1 MCVFSRFLYYFT
13 TMKVFSA
20 SQIRACD
27 TYTIHASKIT
37 SYELMERA
45 AGKCV
50 EWINENLPSDSVF
63 IVLCGSGNNGGDGLA
78 ITRMLHRQGYNAKAF
93 LLRLSDELTE
103 DCRKNFERL
112 AGIDKELLEIL
123 PEDSL
128 IADVPENVIIIDA
141 LLGTG
146 LNRPAEGW
154 VADFIEHI
162 NELGNQVVAIDIPSG
177 MPADSVPQEGAAIIK
192 ARHTLSFQFYKK
204 AFLHP
209 ETGRCAGDVHIL
221 DIGLS
226 AKFIS
231 STHTSFHILTKQHA
245 TNFLKPR
252 DRFTHKGDYGLAYI
266 VAGSKGM
273 MGAAVLAAKAA
284 LRSGAGKVKTLVP
297 ECGYEILQT
306 SVAEA
311 MCVVSGETCISRIKE
326 WEQATTV
333 GIGPGLGTSE
343 ATSRTFSEF
352 ITACKEPLVIDA
364 DGLNMLAADKD
375 LLHRIPAD
383 SVLTPHPKEFE
394 RLFGKSKDS
403 MFMLELARTQSMK
416 YNLYIVLKG
425 HNTAIVTPE
434 GECWYNQTGNPGMA
448 TGGSGDVLTGLI
460 TGLMAQGYDSFDAAC
475 MGVYL
480 HGLAGDYAAAKWGEH
495 AMSAGDIVD
504 NIGKAFLA
512 IS

>member
-1 MCVFSRFLYYFT
+1 
-13 TMKVFSA
+13 MKVFSA

-27 TYTIHASKIT
+27 TYTIHASKIS

-50 EWINENLPSDSVF
+50 AWINENLAADSVF

-112 AGIDKELLEIL
+112 AGIGSELVEIL

-128 IADVPENVIIIDA
+128 IADVPKHVTIIDA

-154 VADFIEHI
+154 VAEFIEHI
-162 NELGNQVVAIDIPSG
+162 NELGNQVIAIDIPSG
-177 MPADSVPQEGAAIIK
+177 MPADSIPKEGAAIMN
-192 ARHTLSFQFYKK
+192 ASHTLSFQFYKK
-204 AFLHP
+204 AFMHA
-209 ETGRCAGDVHIL
+209 ETGRCAGNVHIL

-231 STHTSFHILTKQHA
+231 STHTSFYIQGLEEAKAMYKQ
-245 TNFLKPR
+245 R
-252 DRFTHKGDYGLAYI
+252 DRFAHKGDYGLAYI

-297 ECGYEILQT
+297 ECGYDILQV
-306 SVAEA
+306 SVPEA
-311 MCVVSGETCISRIKE
+311 MCAVSGETCISRIKE

-343 ATSRTFSEF
+343 ATLRTFAEF
-352 ITACKEPLVIDA
+352 ITACKEPVVIDA
-364 DGLNMLAADKD
+364 DGLNMLAMEPD
-375 LLHRIPAD
+375 LLHKIPAD

-425 HNTAIVTPE
+425 HNTVIVTPE

-448 TGGSGDVLTGLI
+448 TGGSGDVLTGII
-460 TGLMAQGYDSFDAAC
+460 TGLMSQGYESFGAARL
-475 MGVYL
+475 GVYL
-480 HGLAGDYAAAKWGEH
+480 HGRAGDYAAAKWGEN
-495 AMSAGDIVD
+495 ALTAGDIID
-504 NIGKAFLA
+504 NLGKAFMS

>member
-1 MCVFSRFLYYFT
+1 
-13 TMKVFSA
+13 MKVFSA

-27 TYTIHASKIT
+27 SYTIHASKIT

-50 EWINENLPSDSVF
+50 EWINEHLPADSVF
-63 IVLCGSGNNGGDGLA
+63 VVLCGSGNNGGDGLA

-93 LLRLSDELTE
+93 LLRLGSELTE

-112 AGIDKELLEIL
+112 AGIDAELVEIL

-128 IADVPENVIIIDA
+128 IADIPEHVMIIDA

-146 LNRPAEGW
+146 LNRPVEGW

-162 NELGNQVVAIDIPSG
+162 NELNNQVIAIDIPSG
-177 MPADSVPQEGAAIIK
+177 MPADSIPDAGAAMMS
-192 ARHTLSFQFYKK
+192 AAHTLSFQFYKK
-204 AFLHP
+204 AFMHP
-209 ETGRCAGDVHIL
+209 ETGPYAGDVHII

-231 STHTSFHILTKQHA
+231 STHTSFFIQGLPEARSIYKHRSK
-245 TNFLKPR
+245 
-252 DRFTHKGDYGLAYI
+252 FTHKGDYGLAYI

-273 MGAAVLAAKAA
+273 IGAAILAAKAA
-284 LRSGAGKVKTLVP
+284 LRSGAGKVKALVP
-297 ECGYEILQT
+297 ECGNDIIQI
-306 SVAEA
+306 SVPEA
-311 MCVVSGETCISRIKE
+311 MCAVSGETCVSRIKE

-343 ATSRTFSEF
+343 ATSLAFADF

-364 DGLNMLAADKD
+364 DGLNILAADKD
-375 LLHRIPAD
+375 LMHRIPAD

-425 HNTAIVTPE
+425 HNTVIVTPE

-448 TGGSGDVLTGLI
+448 TGGSGDVLTGII
-460 TGLMAQGYDSFDAAC
+460 TGLMAQGYESFDAARL
-475 MGVYL
+475 GVYL
-480 HGLAGDYAAAKWGEH
+480 HGLAGDYAAERWSENAIT
-495 AMSAGDIVD
+495 AGDIVD
-504 NIGKAFLA
+504 SMGKAFMH
-512 IS
+512 IT

>member
-1 MCVFSRFLYYFT
+1 
-13 TMKVFSA
+13 MKVFSA

-50 EWINENLPSDSVF
+50 EWINEHLPADSVF
-63 IVLCGSGNNGGDGLA
+63 VVLCGSGNNGGDGLA

-93 LLRLSDELTE
+93 LLRLGSELTE

-112 AGIDKELLEIL
+112 AGIDIELVEIL

-128 IADVPENVIIIDA
+128 IADMPEHVIIIDA

-146 LNRPAEGW
+146 LNRPVEGW

-162 NELGNQVVAIDIPSG
+162 NELNNQVIAIDIPSG
-177 MPADSVPQEGAAIIK
+177 MHADSVPSEGAAMMS
-192 ARHTLSFQFYKK
+192 AAHTLSFQFYKK
-204 AFLHP
+204 AFMHP
-209 ETGRCAGDVHIL
+209 ETGSYAGDIHII

-226 AKFIS
+226 TKFIS
-231 STHTSFHILTKQHA
+231 STHTSFFIQGLPEARNIYKQRS
-245 TNFLKPR
+245 K
-252 DRFTHKGDYGLAYI
+252 FTHKGDYGLAYL

-273 MGAAVLAAKAA
+273 MGAAVLSAKAA
-284 LRSGAGKVKTLVP
+284 LRSGAGKVKALVP
-297 ECGYEILQT
+297 ECGNDIIQI
-306 SVAEA
+306 SVPEA
-311 MCVVSGETCISRIKE
+311 MCSVSGATCISRIKE

-343 ATSRTFSEF
+343 ATSLAFADF

-364 DGLNMLAADKD
+364 DGLNILAADKD
-375 LLHRIPAD
+375 LMHRIPAD

-425 HNTAIVTPE
+425 HNTVIVTPE

-448 TGGSGDVLTGLI
+448 TGGSGDVLTGII
-460 TGLMAQGYDSFDAAC
+460 TGLMAQGYESFDAARL
-475 MGVYL
+475 GVYL
-480 HGLAGDYAAAKWGEH
+480 HGLAGDYATAKLGEN
-495 AMSAGDIVD
+495 AMTAGDLVD
-504 NIGKAFLA
+504 NMGKAFMH